1 MSVVGASLS
10 DLTTYSDM
18 VNAWYRWH
26 FEEDRGKCHTKEEWI
41 AAVKAQCWKL
51 YPDIGVTMGV
61 RSSIIEL
68 MNEDFTNL
76 WDSVESLPNI
86 LTNGL
91 PDEKTLLHQLWGEMG
106 LMQNGLHSNGDPD
119 IQGIANPKDKIVN
132 TTDVSNIDI

>member
-10 DLTTYSDM
+10 KSHYLFRYGERLVQM
-18 VNAWYRWH
+18 A
-26 FEEDRGKCHTKEEWI
+26 FPEEDRGKCHTKEEWI
-41 AAVKAQCWKL
+41 AQKRAQCWKL

-106 LMQNGLHSNGDPD
+106 LMQKDYTRM
-119 IQGIANPKDKIVN
+119 GIR
-132 TTDVSNIDI
+132 TFRE